1 MADVQKTSD
10 RCSQRSE
17 METYLQNLSEGH
29 ACTNNNL
36 LFTAATPLLNQKPG
50 ECLSGSSLCYLF
62 VCLFLFS
69 DGMLRVLVAI

>member
-1 MADVQKTSD
+1 
-10 RCSQRSE
+10 

-36 LFTAATPLLNQKPG
+36 LFTAATSLPNQKPG
-50 ECLSGSSLCYLF
+50 ESLSASLLCYLF
-62 VCLFLFS
+62 ICLFLFS